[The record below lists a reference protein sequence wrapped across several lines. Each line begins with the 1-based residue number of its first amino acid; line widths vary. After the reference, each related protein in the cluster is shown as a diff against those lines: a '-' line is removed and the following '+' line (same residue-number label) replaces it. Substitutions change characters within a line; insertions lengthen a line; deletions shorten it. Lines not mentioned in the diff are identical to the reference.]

1 MLIPKEDVVA
11 PRSVAFITPSEL
23 TAIDLRASNVPRGW
37 ANPGL
42 YYGGC
47 GDFTDLV
54 NFWNIRASGID
65 VLFFDPAL
73 GARLALINNQHIA
86 KLRARPA
93 HPSGSVDRIAFW
105 TATRDIEVDLAQFG
119 PAFSVRNGLSPESWN
134 GLNIRPLAV
143 GFKEQSVLGMVT
155 EEERTSVTFELP
167 EKPFSDEPEF
177 LGQKVFVCV
186 YPLVSREN
194 QVFRPP
200 FFPKLNE
207 YYGREAFFES
217 DAVRSQP
224 EGLGICANVTDTSLT
239 LNALDVRALV
249 TEVFKMCGIAA
260 RPSNAGLIGLRLI
273 QQMGGLDGS
282 RVFKIVGVRELIRRY
297 SPDQSFTKSGA
308 IEVIRQAGEGELGFT
323 AYESMFLELGERGSL
338 KPQDAFYFL
347 LKKGV
352 FRTGLRLKCP
362 LCELDNWIY
371 LDDVRTVSLC
381 EYCGKNF
388 NITPQLRDRDWA
400 YRRSGLFGRNDDQG
414 GGIPVALT
422 LHQLRTAVRGSLLA
436 FTTGTELEP
445 INADIAK
452 CETDLA
458 MIVDSH
464 PDQRPQVV
472 IGECKSHGPITAED
486 VNKLG
491 RVADALDAT
500 GDCDAFVV
508 FSKTGSFTPDEI
520 EHCKAAQH
528 SFKRRVILLSEREL
542 EPYQIY
548 EAAEKI
554 FQVKRSV
561 SSLQDMAQATMNI
574 YFEPKR
580 KPSPEP

>member
-1 MLIPKEDVVA
+1 M
-11 PRSVAFITPSEL
+11 
-23 TAIDLRASNVPRGW
+23 RASNVPRGW

-42 YYGGC
+42 YHGGC

-65 VLFFDPAL
+65 VLFFDPAF
-73 GARLALINNQHIA
+73 GARLAAVNNQHIA
-86 KLRARPA
+86 TLRARPT
-93 HPSGSVDRIAFW
+93 HPSGWVDRIALW
-105 TATRDIEVDLAQFG
+105 AATRDTEIDLARFG
-119 PAFSVRNGLSPESWN
+119 PDFSSRNCLSLEAWN
-134 GLNIRPLAV
+134 GLNIRPLVV
-143 GFKEQSVLGMVT
+143 GFKEHSVLGMVA
-155 EEERTSVTFELP
+155 EDERTSVTFELP
-167 EKPFSDEPEF
+167 EKPFSDEPEL
-177 LGQKVFVCV
+177 LGQKVVVSV
-186 YPLVSREN
+186 YPLMNREN
-194 QVFRPP
+194 QVFKPP
-200 FFPKLNE
+200 FLPKLNE
-207 YYGREAFFES
+207 YYGQEALFEF

-224 EGLGICANVTDTSLT
+224 EGLGICASVTDTSLT
-239 LNALDVRALV
+239 INALDVRALV
-249 TEVFKMCGIAA
+249 TEVFKTCGIAA

-273 QQMGGLDGS
+273 QQMGGINGCK
-282 RVFKIVGVRELIRRY
+282 VFKILGVRELIRRY

-308 IEVIRQAGEGELGFT
+308 VEVIRQAGRGELGFG
-323 AYESMFLELGERGSL
+323 AYESMFLEFGERGAL

-371 LDDVRTVSLC
+371 LDDARTMSLC
-381 EYCGKNF
+381 EYCGTNF

-422 LHQLRTAVRGSLLA
+422 LHQLHTALRGNLLA

-445 INADIAK
+445 TNADIAK

-458 MIVDSH
+458 MIVDSR

-486 VNKLG
+486 VNKLR
-491 RVADALDAT
+491 RVADALDGT
-500 GDCDAFVV
+500 GDCEAFVV

-520 EHCKAAQH
+520 ELCKAAQH
-528 SFKRRVILLSEREL
+528 PFRRRVILLSAREL

-548 EAAEKI
+548 EAAAKD

-561 SSLQDMAQATMNI
+561 SSLPDMAQATMNI

-580 KPSPEP
+580 KPPPEPQT